1 MPTTCIRCRALLPNA
16 TNICGQCGYVMGAST
31 GIATTNDTYSSDQS
45 IQSSDDR
52 TRLSYNSYGLSDQI
66 QNQPL
71 LNYSGGSDT
80 YVSHE
85 YLASLGAEG
94 QVHFQDPGQI
104 HAFSQQLGQFQQPE
118 QVHPSHQQPGQIHA
132 SHQQPGQVH
141 PSHQQP
147 GQIHASHQQP
157 GQVHPSHQQ
166 PGQFHPSH
174 QQPGQVHPSHQQPGQ
189 VHPSHQQPGQVHPSH
204 QQPGQFHP
212 SHQQPGQFYASHQ
225 QPHLKNHLKHA
236 KVTKDGCRPSCLTM
250 AVGLG
255 TLIAIITTTVF
266 VAYMHPFSSSAPT
279 PSPKITLTG
288 QAILG
293 QSIILKGSNFPSDG
307 KVIVTLDNQSLAGMG
322 HSTQVP
328 ETTPVSMM
336 GELLLFAFQSP
347 ISGNWVTISHDGTF
361 AITIH
366 VNEHWSEGSVHV
378 LRMYGQDGKFITSI
392 DFKAVSGVL
401 LKPSLAPCIIATA
414 PQTTM
419 NIGPVTEGASQIVSM
434 PFQLCTSG
442 SGKLDWTSSWDQQ
455 QAPWLQIDQN
465 GQLTAPQSQQIQ
477 IRASAQNLNA
487 GTYTADVTFSSSSGN
502 SKVVLQVTFLVQPKN
517 TVTCMQANQP
527 VLSFTGQLGQGSPAS
542 QTVTIQNGSG
552 CGAGPW
558 SASSDASWLSA
569 NPASGSIDVSGSAT
583 INVNA
588 SLAGLNAGQYTGHI
602 TFSPGLATITVNLTV
617 KLPPTCLSV
626 NTSTLNFSVTQGNV
640 PSNQS
645 VTIKNGNQCSAGSW
659 SASSDASWLSANPA
673 SGQIGTGGNAP
684 ISISIAS
691 STLSAGSYMGHVTFS
706 AGSSMATVTA
716 NLTVMPKP
724 CISAQPTSLTFSST
738 ANGADPNPQSVTIS
752 TCAQR
757 AGTVSASV
765 DSGSTSWL
773 QVSGGGSISASG
785 QLPFSVSVSPSS
797 AGLAAGR
804 YTGTITFVITTSDN
818 VSAQVTVS
826 VTLSVSSGV
835 TPTPVGVTPT
845 PVGVTPTPVGVTP
858 TPVQLT

>member
-1 MPTTCIRCRALLPNA
+1 MPTLCIRCRALLSNA
-16 TNICGQCGYVMGAST
+16 TNICGQCGYVMSAST
-31 GIATTNDTYSSDQS
+31 NIATINEAYSSGQS
-45 IQSSDDR
+45 IQSFDDK
-52 TRLSYNSYGLSDQI
+52 TRLSYNSYDQI

-71 LNYSGGSDT
+71 LNYSGESDT

-104 HAFSQQLGQFQQPE
+104 HAFRQQLGQFQQPE
-118 QVHPSHQQPGQIHA
+118 QIHASHQQPEQFHASHQQPEQFHAPHQQPGQFHPSHQQPGQIHA
-132 SHQQPGQVH
+132 SHQQPGQFH

-157 GQVHPSHQQ
+157 YP
-166 PGQFHPSH
+166 
-174 QQPGQVHPSHQQPGQ
+174 
-189 VHPSHQQPGQVHPSH
+189 
-204 QQPGQFHP
+204 
-212 SHQQPGQFYASHQ
+212 
-225 QPHLKNHLKHA
+225 KTHLKHA
-236 KVTKDGCRPSCLTM
+236 KATNNGCRPSCLTM

-279 PSPKITLTG
+279 PSPKITLAG

-293 QSIILKGSNFPSDG
+293 QSIILKGSNFPSG
-307 KVIVTLDNQSLAGMG
+307 GRVIVTLDNRSLAGMG

-347 ISGNWVTISHDGTF
+347 IAGNWVKISHDGTF

-366 VNEHWSEGSVHV
+366 VNEHWSEGSVHS
-378 LRMYGQDGKFITSI
+378 LRVYGQDGKFITSI
-392 DFKAVSGVL
+392 DFKAVSGVP
-401 LKPSLAPCIIATA
+401 KPSLAPCTATA

-419 NIGPVTEGASQIVSM
+419 NIGPITEGESQTVSM

-442 SGKLDWTSSWDQQ
+442 SGKLNWTSSWDQQ
-455 QAPWLQIDQN
+455 QAPWLQVDQN
-465 GQLTAPQSQQIQ
+465 GQLAAPQSQQIQ
-477 IRASAQNLNA
+477 IRASAQNLQA
-487 GTYTADVTFSSSSGN
+487 GTYTADVTFSSSPGN
-502 SKVVLQVTFLVQPKN
+502 TKVVLQVTFLVQPKN

-527 VLSFTGQLGQGSPAS
+527 ALSFMGQLGQGSPVS

-558 SASSDASWLSA
+558 SASSDASWLRA
-569 NPASGSIDVSGSAT
+569 NPASGSIDVGGSAT
-583 INVNA
+583 INVSA

-602 TFSPGLATITVNLTV
+602 TFSPGLTTITVNLTV
-617 KLPPTCLSV
+617 QLPPPCLSV

-645 VTIKNGNQCSAGSW
+645 VTIRNGNQCSAGSW

-684 ISISIAS
+684 ASVSVAS
-691 STLSAGSYMGHVTFS
+691 STLSAGSYTGHVTFS
-706 AGSSMATVTA
+706 AGSSTAAVTA

-773 QVSGGGSISASG
+773 QVSGGGSISANG
-785 QLPFSVSVSPSS
+785 QLPFNVSASPSS
-797 AGLAAGR
+797 ARLAAGT

-826 VTLSVSSGV
+826 VTLSVSPGV
-835 TPTPVGVTPT
+835 TPTPAPT
-845 PVGVTPTPVGVTP
+845 PTP
-858 TPVQLT
+858 TPVQRLT